1 MHGCRQRRSNDFWNE
16 NYSSL
21 RKHLLLS
28 LGCLLLRVKHH
39 WTACRTALLLS
50 KHASSGVAAGVF
62 VKGVSGNLQ
71 FFMSWPDSRHTLTIF
86 MIWPYI
92 PSQQD
97 TLEQSF
103 SLSSNNLMYLDNFPL
118 LIVLVLCDPFQ
129 SFFFIKLFCVW
140 RQHPWK
146 HTCKRQCKHFDIL
159 HKDTTRTTSFWHLTL
174 NQQSTPQTPHVQQET
189 QQQRSVSPT
198 RLQ

>member
-1 MHGCRQRRSNDFWNE
+1 MEGYLSWPHSWPPTFLCAIDLDTLRVSVLYVFTVWKQQQPINVNTGPDMNRKRSKVITIKFTHIKVFCVIPVHGCRQRTSNDFWNE

-21 RKHLLLS
+21 CKHLLLS

-50 KHASSGVAAGVF
+50 KHAFSWVAAGVF
-62 VKGVSGNLQ
+62 VKGDSGNLQ

-103 SLSSNNLMYLDNFPL
+103 SLSSNKLMYLDNFPL
-118 LIVLVLCDPFQ
+118 LIVFVLCD
-129 SFFFIKLFCVW
+129 LF
-140 RQHPWK
+140 
-146 HTCKRQCKHFDIL
+146 
-159 HKDTTRTTSFWHLTL
+159 
-174 NQQSTPQTPHVQQET
+174 
-189 QQQRSVSPT
+189 
-198 RLQ
+198 